1 MNQFRLFTIYATRL
15 IRKGYVGFAF
25 WPFIFLRNRECA
37 TESTLNHERI
47 HLHQQR
53 EMLLIPFYI
62 WYLTEY
68 LVRRFQYDSWRE
80 AYFNISFE
88 REAFSNECD
97 MGYLERRR
105 FWGWTAFLMSSSPR

>member
-1 MNQFRLFTIYATRL
+1 MIQFRPFTIYANWL

-37 TESTLNHERI
+37 SERILNHERI

-53 EMLLIPFYI
+53 EMLVIPFYI
-62 WYLTEY
+62 WYFTEY
-68 LVRRFQYDSWRE
+68 IIRRFQCDSWRE

-88 REAFSNECD
+88 REAFDNENE
-97 MGYLERRR
+97 MGYLGRRR
-105 FWGWTAFLMSSSPR
+105 FWGWREYLSHDK